1 MDDSELVPPARL
13 SMTDDELEAA
23 VELAK
28 AGPDGLIAAIVLLE
42 QQTQLRAQDDAN
54 FAAFAAK
61 DQPQDH
67 ADAAPQPAEEASV
80 ADSAI
85 ERTIEDV
92 AVEPVIETAETDVDY
107 LDAPEEAEDTFVAAP
122 FEPTA
127 ASQPASEFDAIL
139 GSAIEDDGD
148 ELFSE
153 TDFSVTGTL
162 QQIVERVNDD
172 FSKPQEELSPELD
185 DQDGVNQNAASPAP
199 IAAFTAVSQDEPGRV
214 SETGQDESLS
224 ASNQRAKKPLHLGS
238 FFDSML
244 PSAAAATIAIVVTML
259 ARPESPVTSSHF
271 YGLLLGMLFATTFG
285 LLVSKAKRLAGEH
298 LNLVSRSTFGVWGA
312 ALPALGVLIFKL
324 VAVAALVLALAS
336 PAWRAYSLYAP
347 PVPGALRPALW
358 PELAVVGFALVIL
371 LVLSRFKWMSRWI
384 FAVVTLGLLVVTIAN
399 FNPTAYTATFYIV
412 DFLATAVQTALT
424 YLLVQLAFGFV
435 RPLKE
440 PGASLRTGDYVAAN
454 LLIPSFV
461 AAVFFSS
468 ISVSQQWVAASALI
482 ALVASVVTLAFML
495 KSATESVELLLIR
508 PFWARLVVA
517 LTLVGV
523 ATYLVGQYTVSI
535 PFLLLVASI
544 PATAAVFAT
553 LADQLARR
561 AKVHEVSLVRGY
573 GFYGRVSALNIVGFA
588 LSTLVGFALCPGFT
602 WSAQTEAF
610 AFMGAFSAP
619 VAAGLVAVIYTV
631 TISRIRVDRQE
642 QEVLKVERRK
652 NELAGIDEIVGLP

>member
-1 MDDSELVPPARL
+1 
-13 SMTDDELEAA
+13 
-23 VELAK
+23 
-28 AGPDGLIAAIVLLE
+28 
-42 QQTQLRAQDDAN
+42 
-54 FAAFAAK
+54 
-61 DQPQDH
+61 
-67 ADAAPQPAEEASV
+67 
-80 ADSAI
+80 
-85 ERTIEDV
+85 
-92 AVEPVIETAETDVDY
+92 
-107 LDAPEEAEDTFVAAP
+107 
-122 FEPTA
+122 
-127 ASQPASEFDAIL
+127 
-139 GSAIEDDGD
+139 
-148 ELFSE
+148 
-153 TDFSVTGTL
+153 
-162 QQIVERVNDD
+162 
-172 FSKPQEELSPELD
+172 
-185 DQDGVNQNAASPAP
+185 
-199 IAAFTAVSQDEPGRV
+199 
-214 SETGQDESLS
+214 
-224 ASNQRAKKPLHLGS
+224 
-238 FFDSML
+238 
-244 PSAAAATIAIVVTML
+244 
-259 ARPESPVTSSHF
+259 
-271 YGLLLGMLFATTFG
+271 
-285 LLVSKAKRLAGEH
+285 
-298 LNLVSRSTFGVWGA
+298 
-312 ALPALGVLIFKL
+312 
-324 VAVAALVLALAS
+324 
-336 PAWRAYSLYAP
+336 
-347 PVPGALRPALW
+347 
-358 PELAVVGFALVIL
+358 
-371 LVLSRFKWMSRWI
+371 MSRWI
-384 FAVVTLGLLVVTIAN
+384 FAVVTLGLLVVTVAN

-435 RPLKE
+435 RPLKA

-468 ISVSQQWVAASALI
+468 ISVSQQWFAASALI

-523 ATYLVGQYTVSI
+523 ATYLVGQYIVSI